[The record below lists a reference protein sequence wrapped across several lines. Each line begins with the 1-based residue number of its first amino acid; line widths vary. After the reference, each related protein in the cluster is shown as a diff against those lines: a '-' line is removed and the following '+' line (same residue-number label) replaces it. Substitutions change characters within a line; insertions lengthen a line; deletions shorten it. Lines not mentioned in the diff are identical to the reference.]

1 MASSHP
7 TFRPSRGVRP
17 HTRADGTQEARTN
30 KMALKS
36 PAFRRKFPLLVTGG
50 LLALQPLATSYVV
63 AAEQFDC
70 QVSASGGWDCK
81 PKTAA
86 NLPPRPVHPGAAAAS
101 TGAEASGEVAAT
113 EADKPMLVTEAKG
126 RGLKSRSED
135 YSHLD
140 WVPREKLTAA
150 QLAETGPYCGG
161 AYIEPTRPG
170 MNDST
175 PKDESPTYINAKVS
189 KYQQEQ
195 QIATL
200 AGDVVMRQGSMQAEA
215 DEANLYQAENRGE
228 LVGNV
233 KIRDNGSLVVGD
245 RAEIQL
251 DTGEAQVDNAEYVM
265 HKSRI
270 RGNALY
276 AKRSEN
282 AIIRLKDGTYTTC
295 EPNSNAWQLKGN
307 NITLNPAT
315 GFGTATNVT
324 LRVKDFPVFYTPYI
338 YFPIDDRRQSG
349 FLPPSFSTSSD
360 TGFMLVTPY
369 YFNLAPNYD
378 ATLYPRY
385 MAKRGLLMEGEFR
398 YLTKS
403 SEGQFGGAWLNDRD
417 DERKDQTDYKDQRW
431 MVNWQHKGGLD
442 ERLMTE
448 VDYTDISDPFYF
460 QDLESDQIGVVSRD
474 FLNQQGRLTY
484 RGDSYTAALNVQAYE
499 LATISQITPYDKLP
513 QLTLDGMLPFH
524 PGGLNF
530 SYQTEAVRF
539 DRNLKNDLVRDKD
552 GNLDTSVGGIPGQ
565 RLDQNIAGLARANGT
580 RLSLTPAVSLPL
592 SNNYGFLTPSL
603 KYAYSRYDLDLD
615 QRGKNTLLADETF
628 NSSQDRSV
636 PIFSVDSGLF
646 FDRQTQWFGKNY
658 NQTLEPRLYYLY
670 VPYKDQ
676 TDIPLFDTG
685 ESTFNYSSLFR
696 DNRFSGGDRIGD
708 ENKLSLGV
716 TNRWIE
722 DNGFERQR
730 FSIGQALYF
739 KDRKVQLPGID
750 YRTRSDSQSDVSPYA
765 LEYEFRFNRDWRFNS
780 DFNWDPDSRST
791 RSGSAMFHYQPEDNV
806 NKVVNLGYRYRNDTI
821 SYNSTT
827 GQWQVGGGDYGS
839 PGDPNYVKDYYKIQ
853 QHDFSVMWPIV
864 PQWTAIARWQHDYNR
879 NRTLEAFGGFEYDNC
894 CWKLR
899 LISRYWVDYDDFSQA
914 TPQNEKGDHGVFLQI
929 VLKGLGGVVGNKVE
943 SFLDTGIQGY
953 RTRED
958 QAY

>member
-1 MASSHP
+1 
-7 TFRPSRGVRP
+7 
-17 HTRADGTQEARTN
+17 
-30 KMALKS
+30 MALKS

-81 PKTAA
+81 PKAPVN
-86 NLPPRPVHPGAAAAS
+86 NLPPRPVHEGAALTSGTEAPA
-101 TGAEASGEVAAT
+101 AEAEN
-113 EADKPMLVTEAKG
+113 ADKPVLVTEAKG
-126 RGLKSRSED
+126 RGLKARSAD

-170 MNDST
+170 MADTT

-200 AGDVVMRQGSMQAEA
+200 AGNVVMRQGSMQVEA

-228 LVGNV
+228 LKGNV

-245 RAEIQL
+245 EAQIQL

-265 HKSRI
+265 HKSHI

-276 AKRSEN
+276 AKRGEN

-295 EPNSNAWQLKGN
+295 EPGSNAWQLKGN

-324 LRVKDFPVFYTPYI
+324 LRVKDIPVLYTPYI

-349 FLPPSFSTSSD
+349 FLPPSFSSTSD

-385 MAKRGLLMEGEFR
+385 MTKRGLLMEGEFR

-403 SEGQFGGAWLNDRD
+403 SEGQFGGAYLNDED
-417 DERKDQTDYKDQRW
+417 DDRKKQTDYEKQRW
-431 MVNWQHKGGLD
+431 MINWQHKGGLD

-460 QDLESDQIGVVSRD
+460 QDLETDQIGVKSRD
-474 FLNQQGRLTY
+474 VVNQQGALTW
-484 RGDSYTAALNVQAYE
+484 RGDTYTARLNAQAYE
-499 LATISQITPYDKLP
+499 MATLSQITPYNKLP
-513 QLTLDGMLPFH
+513 QITLNGMLPYH
-524 PGGLNF
+524 PSGFDF
-530 SYQTEAVRF
+530 SYETEAVRF
-539 DRNLKNDLVRDKD
+539 DRDLKNDFVTDKNGFAD
-552 GNLDTSVGGIPGQ
+552 DTAGFPGR
-565 RLDQNIAGLARANGT
+565 RLDENVFGVARANGT
-580 RLSLTPAVSLPL
+580 RLNVAPAISLPMTA
-592 SNNYGFLTPSL
+592 SYGYITPKL
-603 KYAYSRYDLDLD
+603 KYMYTHYDLDLD
-615 QRGKNTLLADETF
+615 GKGKSDIANNPGLTSLYGDF
-628 NSSQDRSV
+628 NSTQDRDV
-636 PIFSVDSGLF
+636 PIFSVDSGLY
-646 FDRQTQWFGKNY
+646 FDRNTSLFGTNY
-658 NQTLEPRLYYLY
+658 RQTLEPRLFYLY

-676 TDIPLFDTG
+676 TDIPLFDSG
-685 ESTFNYSSLFR
+685 ETLFSYDSLFR
-696 DNRFSGGDRIGD
+696 DNRFSGTDRIGD

-716 TNRWIE
+716 TTRWIE
-722 DNGFERQR
+722 DNGFERQN
-730 FSIGQALYF
+730 FSIGQAYYF

-750 YRTRSDSQSDVSPYA
+750 YRTRKDSQSDVSPYA
-765 LEYEFRFNRDWRFNS
+765 LVYNYYFNRDWRFNS

-791 RSGSAMFHYQPEDNV
+791 RSGSAMFHYQPEDNP

-821 SYNSTT
+821 AYDSTT
-827 GQWQVGGGDYGS
+827 GTWKVGGGDYGT
-839 PGDPNYVKDYYKIQ
+839 PGTANYIKDYYKIQ
-853 QHDFSVMWPIV
+853 QHDFSVIWPVV
-864 PQWTAIARWQHDYNR
+864 PQWSVIARWQHDYNR
-879 NRTLEAFGGFEYDNC
+879 NRTLEAMGGFEYDNC

-899 LISRYWVDYDDFSQA
+899 LINRYWVDYDDFSQA
-914 TPQNEKGDHGVFLQI
+914 TPANEKGDHGIFLQI

-943 SFLDTGIQGY
+943 SFLDQGIQGY
-953 RTRED
+953 RQRED

>member
-1 MASSHP
+1 
-7 TFRPSRGVRP
+7 
-17 HTRADGTQEARTN
+17 
-30 KMALKS
+30 MALKS

-70 QVSASGGWDCK
+70 QVSAAGGWDCK

-101 TGAEASGEVAAT
+101 SGAEAPGEAAAT
-113 EADKPMLVTEAKG
+113 EAEKPMLVTEAKG

-228 LVGNV
+228 LKGNV

-245 RAEIQL
+245 EAQIQL
-251 DTGEAQVDNAEYVM
+251 DTGEARVDNAEYVM
-265 HKSRI
+265 HKSHI

-276 AKRSEN
+276 AKRAEN

-295 EPNSNAWQLKGN
+295 EPGSNAWQLKGN

-349 FLPPSFSTSSD
+349 FLPPSFSSSSD

-385 MAKRGLLMEGEFR
+385 MAKRGMLMEGEFR

-403 SEGQFGGAWLNDRD
+403 SEGQFGGAYLSDQDDDR
-417 DERKDQTDYKDQRW
+417 KLQTDYKKERW

-442 ERLMTE
+442 ERLMAE

-460 QDLESDQIGVVSRD
+460 QDLESDQIGVESRD
-474 FLNQQGRLTY
+474 FINQQGALNY
-484 RGDSYTAALNVQAYE
+484 RGDNYTARLNLQAYE
-499 LATISQITPYDKLP
+499 MATISQITPYNKLP
-513 QLTLDGMLPFH
+513 QITVNGLLPYH
-524 PGGLNF
+524 PAGFDFG
-530 SYQTEAVRF
+530 YETEAVRF
-539 DRNLKNDLVRDKD
+539 DRDLKNDLVFDKD
-552 GNLDTSVGGIPGQ
+552 GKPDDSLGLVRDADGNVIGGRRIDESVSGI
-565 RLDQNIAGLARANGT
+565 ARANGT
-580 RLSLTPAVSLPL
+580 RLNAAPSISLPMEA
-592 SNNYGFLTPSL
+592 SYGFIKPKL
-603 KYAYSRYDLDLD
+603 KYVYTHYDLDLD
-615 QRGKNTLLADETF
+615 SQGKTQALAQSTLPGYGSYSGTINRDIP
-628 NSSQDRSV
+628 V
-636 PIFSVDSGLF
+636 FSVDSGLY
-646 FDRQTQWFGKNY
+646 FDRSTQLFGTHY
-658 NQTLEPRLYYLY
+658 RQTLEPRLFYLY

-676 TDIPLFDTG
+676 KDIPIFDSG
-685 ESTFNYSSLFR
+685 ETLFNYSSLFR
-696 DNRFSGGDRIGD
+696 DNRFSSVDRIGD

-722 DNGFERQR
+722 DNGFQRQR
-730 FSIGQALYF
+730 FSIGQAYYF
-739 KDRKVQLPGID
+739 KDRKVQLPGIN
-750 YRTRSDSQSDVSPYA
+750 YRTREDSKSDVSPYA
-765 LEYEFRFNRDWRFNS
+765 LEYEYAFNRDWRFNS

-791 RSGSAMFHYQPEDNV
+791 RSGSAMFHYQPEDNP
-806 NKVVNLGYRYRNDTI
+806 NKIVNLGYRYRNDLITYD
-821 SYNSTT
+821 SLT
-827 GQWQVGGGDYGS
+827 GLWKVGGGDYGT
-839 PGDPNYVKDYYKIQ
+839 PGNPNYIKDYYKIQ
-853 QHDFSVMWPIV
+853 QHDFSVIWPIV
-864 PQWTAIARWQHDYNR
+864 PQWSVIARWQHDYNR
-879 NRTLEAFGGFEYDNC
+879 NRTLEAMGGFEYDNC

-899 LISRYWVDYDDFSQA
+899 LINRYWMDYDDYSQA
-914 TPQNEKGDHGVFLQI
+914 TPSNEKGDHGIFLQI
-929 VLKGLGGVVGNKVE
+929 VLKGLGGVMGNKVE
-943 SFLDTGIQGY
+943 TFLDKGIQGY
-953 RTRED
+953 RTREE